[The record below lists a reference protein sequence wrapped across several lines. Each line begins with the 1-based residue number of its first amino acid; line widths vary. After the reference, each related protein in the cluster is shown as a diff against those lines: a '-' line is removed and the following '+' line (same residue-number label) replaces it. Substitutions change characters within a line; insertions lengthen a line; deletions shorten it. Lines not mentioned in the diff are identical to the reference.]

1 MNQNKTKH
9 FALFASIAFPLF
21 LSCNLEPKSHTE
33 EIRKMEDTLFKAFPT
48 VSRVSIEVKNDFGTA
63 INITLGDAQLYSA
76 SEQQRQ
82 AVTEKAA
89 AITMYI
95 FSEEK
100 PEKGTVIF
108 VKEENTIK
116 VDENSKKI
124 YPMTLS
130 AP

>member
-1 MNQNKTKH
+1 
-9 FALFASIAFPLF
+9 
-21 LSCNLEPKSHTE
+21 
-33 EIRKMEDTLFKAFPT
+33 MEDTLFKAFPT
-48 VSRVSIEVKNDFGTA
+48 VNRVSIEVKNDFGTA

>member
-9 FALFASIAFPLF
+9 FALLASIAFPLF

-33 EIRKMEDTLFKAFPT
+33 ETRKMEDTLFKAFPT
-48 VSRVSIEVKNDFGTA
+48 VNRVSIEVKNDFGTA